1 VNRQTDVKNH
11 DCPRRP
17 DAAFDLRSGRSGHGL
32 NSVGIRGGVI
42 LLATTLLLLTSMTSA
57 LAQSP
62 ATSRTANESATLG
75 GGCFWCVEAVFER
88 VPGIRTVVSGYAGG
102 HTVNP
107 TYQAVCDGSTGHA
120 EVVQIQFDPEVIS
133 YSEILDLFWQAHDP
147 TTPNRQGADVGTQ
160 YRSIIL
166 YHNSAQKELAEASK
180 KKATAALGK
189 PVVTEIVALEQFHA
203 AEEYHQDYFRK
214 NPKAPYCVAV
224 INPKLK
230 KLEKYQSRQP

>member
-1 VNRQTDVKNH
+1 VNRQTNVTIRA
-11 DCPRRP
+11 CPGRSG
-17 DAAFDLRSGRSGHGL
+17 AAFDLRAGGSSHGL
-32 NSVGIRGGVI
+32 NAVGFRDVVV
-42 LLATTLLLLTSMTSA
+42 LAATTLLLITNMTSA

-62 ATSRTANESATLG
+62 ATSRTANALATLG

-88 VPGIRTVVSGYAGG
+88 VPGIRAVVSGYAGG
-102 HTVNP
+102 QTVNP

-166 YHNSAQKELAEASK
+166 YHNTAQKEQAEASK
-180 KKATAALGK
+180 KKAATALGQ
-189 PVVTEIVALEQFHA
+189 PVVTEIVALEQFYA

-230 KLEKYQSRQP
+230 KLEKQKSRQP